1 MVRVRRPPHPRQG
14 ERSTGATGA
23 TGAAGGEAGHG
34 RSMSRRRAFLPLV
47 AVLVAVAV
55 AAWGAAGV
63 YLRARHAA
71 LGGLPPVAPGQETA
85 PGVVPGQSEQAQE
98 HGQDGDVLPG
108 ASMILEGTKIVV
120 PGPSGEPEWEF
131 SAGKI
136 EIAKERQVARLTG
149 VEGARYVN
157 GVTQAHVRA
166 QVLTADLKSGR
177 LEFEGGIEVAG
188 EGGAGFSARQATW
201 DPGASRF
208 TASGDVRYS
217 DGRSTITGDTIQ
229 VDAGLEEAI
238 MKGRVRF
245 STVVRGG

>member
-23 TGAAGGEAGHG
+23 AGGDAGHG
-34 RSMSRRRAFLPLV
+34 RGMSSRRAALPLV
-47 AVLVAVAV
+47 GVLVAVAV

-71 LGGLPPVAPGQETA
+71 PEGSPSAVAGQETVPGGVAPGR
-85 PGVVPGQSEQAQE
+85 SEQAQE
-98 HGQDGDVLPG
+98 HGEGGDALPG
-108 ASMILEGTKIVV
+108 ASMILERTKIVV

-166 QVLTADLKSGR
+166 QVLTADLASGR
-177 LEFEGGIEVAG
+177 LEFEGGIEVAS

-201 DPGASRF
+201 DPVASRF

-217 DGRSTITGDTIQ
+217 DGRSTIIGDTIQ

-238 MKGRVRF
+238 MKGRVKF